1 MCALGSLS
9 IIGGIQNLI
18 SCVKMARSEHLAG
31 SDCARRGIFVKYA
44 VEISDLALFYSRDV
58 FKNKGY
64 RIVGEK
70 QCHSVN
76 KCILFEITCMR
87 SVNRRI
93 VALFYALVMKVLKVR
108 PMVRRKK

>member
-1 MCALGSLS
+1 M
-9 IIGGIQNLI
+9 GGIQNLI
-18 SCVKMARSEHLAG
+18 SCVKMARREYLAG
-31 SDCARRGIFVKYA
+31 SNCGDGIFVKEIGK
-44 VEISDLALFYSRDV
+44 EISDLPLFHLRDV

-70 QCHSVN
+70 QCHCVS

-93 VALFYALVMKVLKVR
+93 AALFYASVTGSPNAVLAN
-108 PMVRRKK
+108 RKN